1 MLILRSDTCLMLS
14 ILFLGYLSPRE
25 GLSGPGVR
33 GYCCCPLNVFSTR
46 WIDHVNLPSGLGV
59 QGGEFTYVLQPFD
72 WQLWVRSDHHC
83 PSLWVTAVGPRWS
96 SLPLPLRALNSAQGL
111 AALAGQHRTRGK
123 GWIFLPSSFP
133 ISFFEGERWRRG
145 FWSWP
150 LRIRKSVPEK
160 SREQRVSI
168 RSSKKK
174 ALFGDRKVEA

>member
-1 MLILRSDTCLMLS
+1 MSSQLGELITLTYQVVWVCREESLHM
-14 ILFLGYLSPRE
+14 YYSP
-25 GLSGPGVR
+25 L
-33 GYCCCPLNVFSTR
+33 
-46 WIDHVNLPSGLGV
+46 IDSCGSEAIIIAP
-59 QGGEFTYVLQPFD
+59 PFE
-72 WQLWVRSDHHC
+72 WQLWVQGDHHC

-123 GWIFLPSSFP
+123 GWIFLPSFFP